1 MSDNE
6 LLLLKNNLQDRIVL
20 HSLPA
25 TTERRSASALG
36 LPGNCRKHLG
46 KGSLG
51 KKENI
56 PISGLASA
64 SQPPCPDLLALRL
77 GRRIG
82 DPPSP
87 PGRSAQRVRREQSW
101 RQVGDCSGSRHG
113 GPGRYSAATAGGS
126 QPVTALSRP
135 PHLPNEP
142 WAPALPAAKLP
153 GRGVE
158 PVKRHPA

>member
-56 PISGLASA
+56 PISGLGSA

-101 RQVGDCSGSRHG
+101 RQVGDCSGSRPRRAGAVLGGHG
-113 GPGRYSAATAGGS
+113 WWVAACDC
-126 QPVTALSRP
+126 P
-135 PHLPNEP
+135 
-142 WAPALPAAKLP
+142 LPAAP
-153 GRGVE
+153 
-158 PVKRHPA
+158 PP